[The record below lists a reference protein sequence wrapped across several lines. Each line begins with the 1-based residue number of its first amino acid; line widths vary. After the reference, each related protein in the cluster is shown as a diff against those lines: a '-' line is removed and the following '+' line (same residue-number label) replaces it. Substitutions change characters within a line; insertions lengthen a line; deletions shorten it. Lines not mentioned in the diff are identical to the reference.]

1 MLVQAVQGKTPN
13 RFKGLYIAMALG
25 VVLLSFMVAIS
36 FGAESFDLVTV
47 LSALSPVHSASDL
60 NILREIRIPRVVAA
74 LLVGAALGV
83 SGAIMQGVTRNP
95 LADPGL
101 LGVSSGAQ
109 LALALTM
116 MFLPKVG
123 FIGFTLFGI
132 LGASLGGLLV
142 LFIGSSQ
149 LGGMSPVRLVLAGA
163 AVSTLFS
170 ALAEGMGLMFKFSKN
185 LSMWNSGGLMGVT
198 SQQLLWVGSLIVLG
212 ITLALMRAPQLTI
225 LGLGEEVALGLGQN
239 VEAVKG
245 FYFIVNVILAGSAVA
260 LAGNLGFVGLIMP
273 HIARKFV
280 GSDYRWH
287 MPMTMLL
294 GSSFLM
300 LADCLARVI
309 GKPYETPLI
318 AVVAV
323 LGIPAI
329 GLIQSGKGRL
339 GL

>member
-1 MLVQAVQGKTPN
+1 MAVQAIRVRPVKYH
-13 RFKGLYIAMALG
+13 KGIYLAVAFGFL
-25 VVLLSFMVAIS
+25 LLSFMVAIS
-36 FGAESFDLVTV
+36 FGAESFNLTTV
-47 LSALSPVHSASDL
+47 LRALSPAHSGSDL

-74 LLVGAALGV
+74 LMVGAALGV

-109 LALALTM
+109 LALALTI
-116 MFLPKVG
+116 MFLPGVG
-123 FIGFTLFGI
+123 FLGYTFVGVIG
-132 LGASLGGLLV
+132 AALGGLLV
-142 LFIGSSQ
+142 LAIGAAH

-163 AVSTLFS
+163 AISALFS
-170 ALAEGMGLMFKFSKN
+170 ALAEGLGLMFKFSKN

-198 SQQLLWVGSLIVLG
+198 SQQILWVGAVIIIGLVMALI
-212 ITLALMRAPQLTI
+212 RAPQLTI

-239 VEAVKG
+239 VDAVKKY
-245 FYFIVNVILAGSAVA
+245 YFIVNVILAGASVA
-260 LAGNLGFVGLIMP
+260 LAGSLGFVGLIMP
-273 HIARKFV
+273 HLARKLV
-280 GSDYRWH
+280 GSDYRWN

-300 LADCLARVI
+300 LADCLARVV
-309 GKPYETPLI
+309 GRPYETPLI

-329 GLIQSGKGRL
+329 WLIQSGKGRL

>member
-1 MLVQAVQGKTPN
+1 ML
-13 RFKGLYIAMALG
+13 LLALG
-25 VVLLSFMVAIS
+25 LMLLSFLVAIS
-36 FGAESFDLVTV
+36 FGAESFELSTV
-47 LSALSPVHSASDL
+47 LKALSPAHSGPDL

-74 LLVGAALGV
+74 LLVGAALGA

-109 LALALTM
+109 LTLALTM
-116 MFLPKVG
+116 IFMPSAGFLG
-123 FIGFTLFGI
+123 YTLSGIIGAAI
-132 LGASLGGLLV
+132 GGLLV
-142 LFIGSSQ
+142 LLIGSAH
-149 LGGMSPVRLVLAGA
+149 LGGMAPVRLVLAGA
-163 AVSTLFS
+163 AISALFS
-170 ALAEGMGLMFKFSKN
+170 ALAEGLGLMLKFSKS

-198 SQQLLWVGSLIVLG
+198 SQQLIWVGTLIMIGL
-212 ITLALMRAPQLTI
+212 TLALMRAPQLTI

-239 VEAVKG
+239 VEAVKRY
-245 FYFIVNVILAGSAVA
+245 YFVINVILAGSAVA

-273 HIARKFV
+273 HVARKLV

-287 MPMTMLL
+287 MPMTVLL

-309 GKPYETPLI
+309 GRPYETPLI

-329 GLIQSGKGRL
+329 GLIQSGKGRI

>member
-1 MLVQAVQGKTPN
+1 MMVQAVLQKSK
-13 RFKGLYIAMALG
+13 KGHKGRYLFVAFGLAVI
-25 VVLLSFMVAIS
+25 SFMVAIR
-36 FGAESFDLVTV
+36 FGAESFDISTV
-47 LSALSPVHSASDL
+47 LRALSPAHSGSDL
-60 NILREIRIPRVVAA
+60 NILREIRIPRVIAA
-74 LLVGAALGV
+74 LFVGAALGV

-109 LALALTM
+109 LALALSIM
-116 MFLPKVG
+116 WLPK
-123 FIGFTLFGI
+123 IGFLGYTLTGI
-132 LGASLGGLLV
+132 LGAGLGGLLV
-142 LFIGSSQ
+142 LAIGSAHM
-149 LGGMSPVRLVLAGA
+149 GGMSPVRLVLAGA
-163 AVSTLFS
+163 AVSALFS
-170 ALAEGMGLMFKFSKN
+170 ALAEGLGLLFKFSKN

-198 SQQLLWVGSLIVLG
+198 MLQVVYVGALIGLG
-212 ITLALMRAPQLTI
+212 LFLALFRAPQLTI

-239 VEAVKG
+239 VDLVKRY
-245 FYFIVNVILAGSAVA
+245 YFFVNILLAGASVA
-260 LAGNLGFVGLIMP
+260 LAGSLGFVGLIMP

-280 GSDYRWH
+280 GSDFRWQ

-309 GKPYETPLI
+309 GRPYETPLI

-329 GLIQSGKGRL
+329 WLIQKGKGGM